1 MCPVTCYLMHHHLK
15 VGLVSME
22 LDGVTRSIDSPLIA
36 KTVKLDFVQNGE
48 LFLFSVILPV

>member
-15 VGLVSME
+15 VVLVSME